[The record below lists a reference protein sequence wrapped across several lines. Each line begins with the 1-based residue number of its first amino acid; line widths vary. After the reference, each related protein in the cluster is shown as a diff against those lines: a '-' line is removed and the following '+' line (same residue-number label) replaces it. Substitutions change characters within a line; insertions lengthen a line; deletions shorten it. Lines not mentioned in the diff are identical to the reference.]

1 MSLNDQT
8 KRVHYFHAEASALGG
23 RIEQPFQQLIPVQAP
38 LSLPPVGGFATAR
51 VEGFRVD
58 GIVSF
63 EAAYTQVSGSAKSKN
78 GPWSTMVTSVVEGLN
93 VLNIFTADRIVAQL
107 ATEHPAEGYI
117 PKVTFAGTKFE
128 GVQIAGRPVTLDV
141 DINICNSSGDSAYP
155 KDPYVRDK
163 GFLSRVAEQYRTLH
177 GAGSGIPDWMK
188 ERYPVDIDKRAK
200 DNVVC
205 SIVKGVGGRPGHI
218 FEVPQYGRGF
228 LGELLVDS
236 GTFQLIMLRLDLG
249 CANVGELGFGVVR
262 GNGRTEP

>member
-1 MSLNDQT
+1 MSLNEQA

-51 VEGFRVD
+51 VGHFSVD
-58 GIVSF
+58 GILSF
-63 EAAYTQVSGSAKSKN
+63 DAAYTQVSGSSKSKN
-78 GPWSTMVTSVVEGLN
+78 GPWSTMATCVVEGLN
-93 VLNIFTADRIVAQL
+93 VLNIFSADRIVAQL
-107 ATEHPAEGYI
+107 ATEHPAEGYH
-117 PKVTFAGTKFE
+117 PRVTFAGTKFE
-128 GVQIAGRPVTLDV
+128 GVRIAGNPVTLDV
-141 DINICNSSGDSAYP
+141 DLNICNLGSDAAYP
-155 KDPYVRDK
+155 KDAYVRDR
-163 GFLSRVAEQYRTLH
+163 GFLTRVAEQNRVLNSPACALP
-177 GAGSGIPDWMK
+177 GWIK

-205 SIVKGVGGRPGHI
+205 SIVKSIGGKPGHI

-236 GTFQLIMLRLDLG
+236 GTFELIMVRIGLRA
-249 CANVGELGFGVVR
+249 ANVADSSIGVVR